1 MRKGKDARLCS
12 STRSAFCHLVGP
24 EQFFFGEAGQN
35 VISHLTSDTIFSIKA
50 NMNSAHKKTLSAIFA
65 EPPPR
70 TLEWSRI
77 ESLLIA
83 VGCEVIEGAGS
94 RVGFKRGDLRA
105 DFHRP
110 HPGKEAKPYQVR
122 TAREF
127 LEQLEVKP

>member
-1 MRKGKDARLCS
+1 MFICMTCVYNLENLS
-12 STRSAFCHLVGP
+12 PPLY
-24 EQFFFGEAGQN
+24 FFGESGQS
-35 VISHLTSDTIFSIKA
+35 VISYLTNDTIFSIIST
-50 NMNSAHKKTLSAIFA
+50 MNSAQRKTLSVIFA

-70 TLEWSRI
+70 TLEWRRI

-122 TAREF
+122 DDREF

>member
-1 MRKGKDARLCS
+1 MLICMTCVYNLENLS
-12 STRSAFCHLVGP
+12 PPLS
-24 EQFFFGEAGQN
+24 FFGESGQS
-35 VISHLTSDTIFSIKA
+35 VISHLTNDTIFSIISA
-50 NMNSAHKKTLSAIFA
+50 INSAQRKTLSVIFA

-70 TLEWSRI
+70 TLEWRRI

-122 TAREF
+122 AAREF